1 MAKYRCGI
9 CGFIYDEEKEGAPFS
24 GLQECPVCHQPASAF
39 QLYEDVSE
47 TGQERRTERRLDY
60 AKEYYRMDENCRYME
75 EIHQMAVSGRS
86 VSAAM
91 GTQLPM
97 PSWDDIL
104 ILGAQLDPMP
114 LDEDAPVE
122 TRTVIGPRAKKP
134 MILENPV
141 YVSHMS
147 FGALSR
153 EAKISLAKG
162 SAMAHSAMCSG
173 EGGILPEEMKAADK
187 YIFEYVANMYSVS
200 PEILRSVDAIEIKI
214 GQGTKPGMGGHL
226 PGEKVT
232 PEIARIRNKP
242 VGQDII
248 APSRFPGIRTREDM
262 KALVSQLRMAS
273 EGRPI
278 GIKIAAGRIERDLAF
293 CVYAEPDFITID
305 GRGGATG
312 SSPRFLRDAS
322 SVPTIYALHRAR
334 KYLDSVDSD
343 ISLVITG
350 GLRVSADAAKAIA
363 MGADAVAM
371 ASAPLMAMA
380 CQQYRI
386 CGTGM
391 CPVGAATQDEELRE
405 RLKMDTAAARVGNFL
420 NVTLEELKMFAR
432 ITGHE
437 RLHDLGVE
445 DLCTINREISE
456 HTDIAHA

>member
-1 MAKYRCGI
+1 MAKYRCSV
-9 CGFIYDEEKEGAPFS
+9 CGYLYDEEKEGAPFS
-24 GLQECPVCHQPASAF
+24 QLQECPVCHQPASAF
-39 QLYEDVSE
+39 VIYEEAVQPEQLPK
-47 TGQERRTERRLDY
+47 QEQKLDY
-60 AKEYYRMDENCRYME
+60 AREYYRTDESCRYME
-75 EIHQMAVSGRS
+75 EIHQMAVSGKS

-114 LDEDAPVE
+114 LKEDTPVD
-122 TRTVIGPRAKKP
+122 TTTVIGPRAKKP
-134 MILENPV
+134 LILENPV

-153 EAKISLAKG
+153 EAKISLARG
-162 SAMAHSAMCSG
+162 SAMAKAAMCSG
-173 EGGILPEEMKAADK
+173 EGGILPEEMEAAGA

-200 PEILRSVDAIEIKI
+200 PEILQNVDAIEIKI

-242 VGQDII
+242 VGEDII
-248 APSRFPGIRTREDM
+248 APSRFPGIRTKQDM
-262 KALVSQLRMAS
+262 KELVAQLRMAS
-273 EGRPI
+273 GGRPI

-293 CVYAEPDFITID
+293 CVYAQPDFITID

-312 SSPRFLRDAS
+312 SSPKLLRDAS
-322 SVPTIYALHRAR
+322 SVPTVYALHRAR
-334 KYLDSVDSD
+334 KYLDAAGSD

-350 GLRVSADAAKAIA
+350 GLRVSSDAAKAIA

-371 ASAPLMAMA
+371 ASAPLIAMA

-391 CPVGAATQDEELRE
+391 CPVGVATQDPDLRE
-405 RLKMDTAAARVGNFL
+405 RLKMDPAAARVANFL

-437 RLHDLGVE
+437 RLHDLCVE
-445 DLCTINREISE
+445 DLCTVSREISE
-456 HTDIAHA
+456 YTDIVHA